1 MARVSAERVLD
12 GGALA
17 AVMAPRRG
25 LVLETLQHRAP
36 DGTSVS
42 FHQAEGPLASYR
54 RTVEAQPLGAGQY
67 KARQVVELKVGLP
80 WWSWLLSLPLR
91 FSLGRPEPERL
102 TTGTVTE
109 VRLPWWAPPQRL
121 DRRQALVMAT
131 LAALVSVQGFL
142 IALLPETLTYAAS
155 EMHLGTFG
163 QGAVFALVELSALPA
178 LLALV
183 VADRRGRRSVV
194 LWATGVAAVLSE
206 LGGFTTSAGWLT
218 LTQVS
223 AGALVAAAGIGAIV
237 VAVEEVPRG
246 CRAWAVGVLGMAGG
260 FGGGIPLL
268 LLPLAGTGP
277 GGWRWLYWLSLLSLP
292 VVIVCARQLP
302 ESRRWVGRRPL
313 FGEAE
318 AIGEAGPF
326 GEAEEQGPA
335 RPRAPVTPVVG
346 TSLLITARRRLAP
359 WASSARGR
367 LLLVCAGAVLFAL
380 FAAPASQFQ
389 TEFLRQQRHY
399 SAFGISVLQQTAG
412 TIGALGVLVGGRLA
426 DTHGRRPVAVAC
438 VMGATAATLWS
449 YLAHGWLLW
458 LATTSGQFFLYATAP
473 VLAVYGVELFATASR
488 ARSAGVVAASS
499 SVGGVLGLLAVGA
512 LGGHFGTLGPALA
525 ALAVGPLLLVLLL
538 VVAYPE
544 TAGIALE
551 DLAPSPRGPVPHKPV
566 PHKPVP
572 HEPAPN
578 GPGAGEPAHHAEVP
592 TLANGRHRVTT

>member
-1 MARVSAERVLD
+1 MSPEHPFAQLVRKAISSATGTEPPTIGMTFTTDARFVRNQAGIPAVVCGPGNIAQAHGVDEWVSVSQLVDATAAYAELPVVRAWHGFPSADHFLSWLKWPGSAPSESWTAVRWPT
-12 GGALA
+12 
-17 AVMAPRRG
+17 VMAPPAGFGPRDAPAP
-25 LVLETLQHRAP
+25 AP

-91 FSLGRPEPERL
+91 FSLGRAEPERL
-102 TTGTVTE
+102 KTGTVTE

-246 CRAWAVGVLGMAGG
+246 CHAWAVGVLGMAGG

-318 AIGEAGPF
+318 RNWRGWAI
-326 GEAEEQGPA
+326 
-335 RPRAPVTPVVG
+335 
-346 TSLLITARRRLAP
+346 
-359 WASSARGR
+359 WRG
-367 LLLVCAGAVLFAL
+367 
-380 FAAPASQFQ
+380 
-389 TEFLRQQRHY
+389 
-399 SAFGISVLQQTAG
+399 
-412 TIGALGVLVGGRLA
+412 
-426 DTHGRRPVAVAC
+426 
-438 VMGATAATLWS
+438 
-449 YLAHGWLLW
+449 
-458 LATTSGQFFLYATAP
+458 
-473 VLAVYGVELFATASR
+473 
-488 ARSAGVVAASS
+488 
-499 SVGGVLGLLAVGA
+499 
-512 LGGHFGTLGPALA
+512 
-525 ALAVGPLLLVLLL
+525 
-538 VVAYPE
+538 
-544 TAGIALE
+544 
-551 DLAPSPRGPVPHKPV
+551 
-566 PHKPVP
+566 
-572 HEPAPN
+572 
-578 GPGAGEPAHHAEVP
+578 
-592 TLANGRHRVTT
+592 